1 MPTIASYVAR
11 DGVGSWLTANRRAK
25 CLQITEN
32 AMTNESIHQLSAIS
46 LVVGTLAAVK
56 HRQRRRSLASTL
68 KAARK
73 AGAGHVELIDNKVVI
88 ALAGK
93 PPDTRAGPVVSNEWD
108 EVLPGGL
115 HGTD

>member
-1 MPTIASYVAR
+1 
-11 DGVGSWLTANRRAK
+11 
-25 CLQITEN
+25 
-32 AMTNESIHQLSAIS
+32 MTNESIHHLQAIS
-46 LVVGTLAAVK
+46 LVVGTPAAVK

-73 AGAGHVELIDNKVVI
+73 AGAGHVELINNKVVI
-88 ALAGK
+88 ALAGE
-93 PPDTRAGPVVSNEWD
+93 PPDAREAGPVVSNEWD